1 MSSNHMKFGV
11 GIALIILAVVWLGFS
26 GFQEGK
32 SYYVTLQELKDMGD
46 NAYNK
51 KLRVAGDVEKGSIVN
66 SGSSIKFTLIQKNFR
81 LPIDYLGRDP
91 LPDTFKDGTQAVV
104 EGTYEKD
111 GVFRADFIQAKC
123 ASKYEADQ

>member
-1 MSSNHMKFGV
+1 MSGKQVKFAV
-11 GIALIILAVVWLGFS
+11 GIIVIILAVGWLGFS
-26 GFQEGK
+26 GFQESK
-32 SYYVTLQELKDMGD
+32 SYYVTLPELKNMGD

-66 SGSSIKFTLIQKNFR
+66 SGSSVKFNLIQENFR
-81 LPIDYLGRDP
+81 LSVDYLGRDP

-104 EGTYEKD
+104 EGTYDKG

-123 ASKYEADQ
+123 ASKYEADK

>member
-1 MSSNHMKFGV
+1 MSGKQVKFAV
-11 GIALIILAVVWLGFS
+11 GIIVIILAVGWLGYS
-26 GFQEGK
+26 GFQESK
-32 SYYVTLQELKDMGD
+32 SYYVTLPELKNMGD

-66 SGSSIKFTLIQKNFR
+66 SGSSVKFNLIQENFR
-81 LPIDYLGRDP
+81 LPVDYLGRDP

-104 EGTYEKD
+104 EGTYDKD

-123 ASKYEADQ
+123 ASKYEADK